1 MSATNNEPRREFDPA
16 TLSNRDVVTQLELDG
31 EDGNEGEAAP
41 GATSTGAAKANKKGS
56 KESD

>member
-1 MSATNNEPRREFDPA
+1 MSTTKNEPRREFDPA

-31 EDGNEGEAAP
+31 EDGNEGAEVS
-41 GATSTGAAKANKKGS
+41 GETSTGSTKANKKGS